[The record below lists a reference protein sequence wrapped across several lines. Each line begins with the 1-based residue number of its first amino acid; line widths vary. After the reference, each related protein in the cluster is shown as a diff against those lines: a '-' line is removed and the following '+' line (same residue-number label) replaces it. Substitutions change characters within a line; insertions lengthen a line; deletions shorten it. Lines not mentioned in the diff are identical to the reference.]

1 MEPDYDLCIIGGG
14 INGAGIARDAAGRGL
29 SVLLVEAQDLA
40 QGTSSA
46 STKLVHGGLR
56 YLEQYNFKLV
66 KESLRER
73 EILMRIAP
81 HIVQPQEF
89 IMPYVEGLRPRWM
102 VELGL
107 WLYDHIGGR
116 RSLPSSGGVSFKD
129 SFIGQPLRGE
139 YKEGFRYSDCATDDS
154 RLVVLNAMDA
164 KLRGADILTRTACM
178 GIAQVPD
185 LPYWYINLKDLRN
198 GDEFQMSARMIV
210 NASGPWVRGI
220 LEVSDLIEKK
230 TPKLRLV
237 KGSHMVIPRLYEGDH
252 AYLLQ
257 QPDGRV
263 VFTIPY
269 QEKFTLIGTTDEPF
283 DGDPSS
289 PVISNN
295 ESLYLC
301 DAVNRFFASTT
312 SPQDAVWTFSG
323 VRSLVDD
330 GSSSAQKISRD
341 FKLYF
346 DDTRGAPIL
355 SVFGGKLTTY
365 RYLSQQVVSKVVERL
380 GRKQRLRR
388 WTARTYLP
396 GGNIGNKGFALF
408 IDAKVKEYAF
418 LPPEVVT
425 RYARAYGAR
434 IDILLDG
441 ITNLRAMGRDFGGGL
456 YEKEIFYLI
465 THEFAQTVEDILWR
479 RTKLGLH
486 LEKKTILA
494 LEAAMPDY
502 LKATGMAA

>member
-66 KESLRER
+66 KESLKER
-73 EILMRIAP
+73 EVLMRIAP
-81 HIVQPQEF
+81 HLVQPQEF
-89 IMPYVEGLRPRWM
+89 IMPHVEGFRSKFLVGM
-102 VELGL
+102 GL
-107 WLYDHIGGR
+107 WFYDHLGGR

-139 YKEGFRYSDCATDDS
+139 YKEGFRYSDCSTDDA
-154 RLVVLNAMDA
+154 RLVVLNALDA
-164 KLRGADILTRTACM
+164 KLRGADVLTRTACM
-178 GIAQVPD
+178 GISQVPD

-220 LEVSDLIEKK
+220 LEASNLVEKK
-230 TPKLRLV
+230 TPGLRLV

-269 QEKFTLIGTTDEPF
+269 QEKFTLVGTTDEPF
-283 DGDPSS
+283 EGDPSTPS
-289 PVISNN
+289 ISRF
-295 ESLYLC
+295 ESEYLC
-301 DAVNRFFASTT
+301 DAVNRFFTT
-312 SPQDAVWTFSG
+312 TIKPSNAIWTFSG

-330 GSSSAQKISRD
+330 GATSAQKISRD

-346 DDTRGAPIL
+346 DNTHGAPII

-365 RYLSQQVVSKVVERL
+365 RYLSQQVVSKVVETL
-380 GRKQRLRR
+380 GRKRKLRR
-388 WTARTYLP
+388 WTARTCLP
-396 GGNIGNKGFALF
+396 GGNIGNKGFARFLDTK
-408 IDAKVKEYAF
+408 IKEYAF

-425 RYARAYGAR
+425 RYVRAYGSR
-434 IDILLDG
+434 IDVLLDG
-441 ITNLRAMGRDFGGGL
+441 ITTLRGMGRDFGGGL

-465 THEFAQTVEDILWR
+465 NHEFAQSVEDIIWR

-494 LEAAMPDY
+494 LETAMPDY